1 MVCINSSFLVKI
13 LLEVM
18 NVKKKNIPDFLKAKG
33 FYISLLTGICAVC
46 IICVVYVNMLTSKDK
61 DNNVDLNG
69 SNNQTEEMA
78 KNDQS
83 TKGAVSDDM
92 NVAGVD
98 ADVPIDLTGD
108 AEVQDDT
115 QQTAA
120 KATTEE
126 QLEAKEDTSAVATNA
141 QGTNLSFDEENGLA
155 WPVDG
160 NVIMNYSMNSVI
172 YFQTLD
178 QYKCNPA
185 IIIQAEVGE
194 EVLNAA
200 RGIVS
205 DISWNEETGNTVT
218 VSIGDNYKVVYGQLD
233 DITVKV
239 GETIQEQVVIG
250 KVAKPTKYYVK
261 EGSNVFFEVL
271 LDDETVNPM
280 LLLR

>member
-1 MVCINSSFLVKI
+1 
-13 LLEVM
+13 M

-61 DNNVDLNG
+61 DNSVDLNG
-69 SNNQTEEMA
+69 SNNKTEQMA
-78 KNDQS
+78 KNDQD
-83 TKGAVSDDM
+83 TKVAVSDDT

-108 AEVQDDT
+108 AEVQDNT

-120 KATTEE
+120 NATTEE
-126 QLEAKEDTSAVATNA
+126 QLEAKEDTSAVATSA
-141 QGTNLSFDEENGLA
+141 QGTNLSFDEEKGLA

-160 NVIMNYSMNSVI
+160 NVIMNYSMDSVT

-194 EVLNAA
+194 DVLNAA
-200 RGIVS
+200 KGIVS
-205 DISWNEETGNTVT
+205 DISYNEETGNTVS
-218 VSIGDNYKVVYGQLD
+218 VSIGDGYKVIYGQLD
-233 DITVKV
+233 DITVKA
-239 GETIQEQVVIG
+239 GETIQEGVALG

-261 EGSNVFFEVL
+261 EGSNVFFEVF